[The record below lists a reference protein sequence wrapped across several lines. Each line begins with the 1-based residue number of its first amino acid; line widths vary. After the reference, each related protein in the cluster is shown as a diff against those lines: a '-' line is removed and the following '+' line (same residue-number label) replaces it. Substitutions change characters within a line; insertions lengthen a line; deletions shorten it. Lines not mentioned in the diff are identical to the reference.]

1 MAYQLPPDPSP
12 ALLVP
17 ECPRWGQQLP
27 QNRLLLSTQKRYPVQ
42 VSCCMNRYTLPHSSS
57 LQPTSEAS
65 QLPFPLKSRVSR
77 WSMSFYTRRDR
88 LHRSTSVYT

>member
-42 VSCCMNRYTLPHSSS
+42 VSCCMNRYTLPHSSPCS
-57 LQPTSEAS
+57 QPPRHLSYLS
-65 QLPFPLKSRVSR
+65 PSSPG
-77 WSMSFYTRRDR
+77 
-88 LHRSTSVYT
+88 